1 MARLAELPNVSV
13 KVSGLAML
21 KPDWTLTELRHV
33 MDVTVGAF
41 GADRVMLGSNF
52 PVDRLFRSY
61 RTIFD
66 GYLAVT
72 RGYSVAE
79 RMAIL
84 SGTAVRIY
92 RPAALSP
99 LHERNLTA

>member
-1 MARLAELPNVSV
+1 MARLAELPNVSA

-21 KPDWTLTELRHV
+21 KPDWTLAELRHV
-33 MDVTVGAF
+33 MEVTVEAF

-52 PVDRLFRSY
+52 PVDRLFRGY
-61 RTIFD
+61 REIFD
-66 GYLAVT
+66 GYLTVT
-72 RGYSVAE
+72 GGYSAAE

-84 SGTAVRIY
+84 SGTAARIY